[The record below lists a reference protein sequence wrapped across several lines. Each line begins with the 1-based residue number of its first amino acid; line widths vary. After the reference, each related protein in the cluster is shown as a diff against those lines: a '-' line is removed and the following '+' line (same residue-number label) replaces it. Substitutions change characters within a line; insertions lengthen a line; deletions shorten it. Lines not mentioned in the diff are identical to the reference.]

1 MDEWKRRALGYLPFQ
16 KGEKSKTVEGNFQ
29 HPAQKMGSVPKD
41 DYGLLKWKDYHVT
54 VASTFKMLKDEED
67 FLDVTLV
74 CDEESQIS
82 AHKVLCENKEHVLFR
97 NHFKKEMWSEA
108 FAGDAVGMLS
118 LLPGNAPKVKEPSP
132 SNSNA

>member
-1 MDEWKRRALGYLPFQ
+1 MAGWDRRSVGLLPFQ
-16 KGEKSKTVEGNFQ
+16 TGEESTTAEGSFQ
-29 HPAQKMGSVPKD
+29 YPAPKMGSVPKD

-82 AHKVLCENKEHVLFR
+82 AHKVLDT
-97 NHFKKEMWSEA
+97 SSI
-108 FAGDAVGMLS
+108 S
-118 LLPGNAPKVKEPSP
+118 LLWDPQEES
-132 SNSNA
+132 

>member
-29 HPAQKMGSVPKD
+29 HPASKMGSVPKD

-74 CDEESQIS
+74 CDEDSQIS
-82 AHKVLCENKEHVLFR
+82 AHKVLCEKKEHVLFFLFDER
-97 NHFKKEMWSEA
+97 DVES
-108 FAGDAVGMLS
+108 S
-118 LLPGNAPKVKEPSP
+118 IYR
-132 SNSNA
+132 

>member
-16 KGEKSKTVEGNFQ
+16 KGEKSKTGEGNFQ
-29 HPAQKMGSVPKD
+29 HQAPRMGSVPKD

-82 AHKVLCENKEHVLFR
+82 AHKVLCENKELVLFH
-97 NHFKKEMWSEA
+97 NFLIKEMWREA

-118 LLPGNAPKVKEPSP
+118 ILSGNAPKVKEPSP
-132 SNSNA
+132 GNSNS

>member
-1 MDEWKRRALGYLPFQ
+1 MAGWDRRSLGLLPFQ
-16 KGEKSKTVEGNFQ
+16 TAEDSTTAEGTFQ
-29 HPAQKMGSVPKD
+29 YPAPKMGSVPKE

-82 AHKVLCENKEHVLFR
+82 AHKVFETPDHLEDHLST
-97 NHFKKEMWSEA
+97 SEIV
-108 FAGDAVGMLS
+108 GHAVGLFS
-118 LLPGNAPKVKEPSP
+118 LFPGDAPKVQKPSP
-132 SNSNA
+132 GDII

>member
-16 KGEKSKTVEGNFQ
+16 KGEKSKTAEGNFQ
-29 HPAQKMGSVPKD
+29 HPASKMGSVPKD

-74 CDEESQIS
+74 CDEDSQIS
-82 AHKVLCENKEHVLFR
+82 AHKVLCKNREHLYFH
-97 NHFKKEMWSEA
+97 NFLKKEMWSQA

-118 LLPGNAPKVKEPSP
+118 ILSGDAPKVKES
-132 SNSNA
+132 SSGNINS

>member
-1 MDEWKRRALGYLPFQ
+1 MAGWDRRSLGLLPFQ
-16 KGEKSKTVEGNFQ
+16 TGEDSTTAEGTFQ
-29 HPAQKMGSVPKD
+29 YPAPKMGSVPKE

-82 AHKVLCENKEHVLFR
+82 AHKVFENTQQLMSILTTF
-97 NHFKKEMWSEA
+97 
-108 FAGDAVGMLS
+108 LI
-118 LLPGNAPKVKEPSP
+118 LLRSTCQHQKL
-132 SNSNA
+132 

>member
-1 MDEWKRRALGYLPFQ
+1 MSGRRALGFLSFQ
-16 KGEKSKTVEGNFQ
+16 KGEETTTAEDSF
-29 HPAQKMGSVPKD
+29 HYPAPKMGSVPKD

-82 AHKVLCENKEHVLFR
+82 AHKVLDT
-97 NHFKKEMWSEA
+97 SSI
-108 FAGDAVGMLS
+108 S
-118 LLPGNAPKVKEPSP
+118 LLWDPQEES
-132 SNSNA
+132 

>member
-1 MDEWKRRALGYLPFQ
+1 MAGWDRRSLGLLPFQ
-16 KGEKSKTVEGNFQ
+16 TREESTTAEGTFQ
-29 HPAQKMGSVPKD
+29 YPAPKMGSVPKD

-82 AHKVLCENKEHVLFR
+82 AHKVFETPDHLEDHLST
-97 NHFKKEMWSEA
+97 SEIV
-108 FAGDAVGMLS
+108 GDAVGLFS
-118 LLPGNAPKVKEPSP
+118 LFPGDAPKVQEPSP
-132 SNSNA
+132 GDID

>member
-1 MDEWKRRALGYLPFQ
+1 MAGWDRRSVGLLPFQ
-16 KGEKSKTVEGNFQ
+16 TREESTTAEGTFQ
-29 HPAQKMGSVPKD
+29 YPAPKMGSVPKD

-82 AHKVLCENKEHVLFR
+82 AHKVFDIYHTATSEHL
-97 NHFKKEMWSEA
+97 
-108 FAGDAVGMLS
+108 LS
-118 LLPGNAPKVKEPSP
+118 TFLILLRSTCQHQKL
-132 SNSNA
+132 

>member
-1 MDEWKRRALGYLPFQ
+1 MSGWGRRALGFLPFQ
-16 KGEKSKTVEGNFQ
+16 KGEETTTAEGSF
-29 HPAQKMGSVPKD
+29 HYPAPKMGSVPKD

-82 AHKVLCENKEHVLFR
+82 AHKVLDT
-97 NHFKKEMWSEA
+97 SSI
-108 FAGDAVGMLS
+108 S
-118 LLPGNAPKVKEPSP
+118 LLWDPQEES
-132 SNSNA
+132 

>member
-16 KGEKSKTVEGNFQ
+16 KGEKSKTGEGNFQ
-29 HPAQKMGSVPKD
+29 HQAPRMGSVPKD

-82 AHKVLCENKEHVLFR
+82 AHKVFENTQQLISILTTF
-97 NHFKKEMWSEA
+97 
-108 FAGDAVGMLS
+108 LI
-118 LLPGNAPKVKEPSP
+118 LLRSTCQHQKL
-132 SNSNA
+132 

>member
-1 MDEWKRRALGYLPFQ
+1 
-16 KGEKSKTVEGNFQ
+16 
-29 HPAQKMGSVPKD
+29 MGSVPKD

-82 AHKVLCENKEHVLFR
+82 AHKVFNIKHTGVYGNFLSTFLIV
-97 NHFKKEMWSEA
+97 
-108 FAGDAVGMLS
+108 GDAVS
-118 LLPGNAPKVKEPSP
+118 LFSLFPGDAPKVQEPSP
-132 SNSNA
+132 GDIN